1 MKKRKVMI
9 DEKMRDGTAY
19 KNKKKGEYTM
29 KFTHLLAAMCC
40 AVSLISC
47 GEEKKERSDLF
58 DNSAP
63 VDLSAILQA
72 YDWYQH
78 YDGDN
83 KDSIMYTKIGP
94 ELPEDEF
101 YLFEDTS
108 FVLRV
113 PEYANSK
120 QPFLA
125 NAEDFYN
132 SCALSWNVWSNFEV
146 WYRGHTADLLCYDDD
161 VKKSIEALS
170 VNIIKDK
177 EVRKAA
183 QDFEDSFL
191 ELIKTEPDGW
201 DEDTNPMDLLISFS
215 DVIESKAYVFY
226 DDKEKFV
233 ASLDSVIDIAESM
246 VMDKF
251 QHYLD
256 ASEDDQIKVMLGEL
270 STCKNFD
277 EQCSLWRNWAN
288 CNKSGY
294 DDEWIVAVGSA
305 LMESGNYS
313 PILNRIWTTWRA
325 ISQGLHF
332 GSSRDSS
339 IPNNYY
345 NEYRKMCYVS
355 CLKRIEKHPD
365 DIFAMN
371 CAAAIAGRTNMN
383 RFGQNYYGNEAMI
396 ECAKMM
402 PKRYHSDDDSDVDSD
417 EE

>member
-1 MKKRKVMI
+1 
-9 DEKMRDGTAY
+9 
-19 KNKKKGEYTM
+19 M

-47 GEEKKERSDLF
+47 GEEKESDLF
-58 DNSAP
+58 DYSKP
-63 VDLSAILQA
+63 VDLSTILQA
-72 YDWYQH
+72 YDRYQH
-78 YDGDN
+78 YEGEN
-83 KDSIMYTKIGP
+83 KDSILYTKIGL

-113 PEYANSK
+113 PEYDDSK

-132 SCALSWNVWSNFEV
+132 SCALSWNVWSNHEV
-146 WYRGHTADLLCYDDD
+146 WYRGHTADLLRYDEE
-161 VKKSIEALS
+161 VKNSIEAVS

-183 QDFEDSFL
+183 QDYKDSL
-191 ELIKTEPDGW
+191 LKLMKSEPDDWG
-201 DEDTNPMDLLISFS
+201 EDVNPMELLISFG
-215 DVIESKAYVFY
+215 DVVESKAYKFY
-226 DDKEKFV
+226 DDEDTFV
-233 ASLDSVIDIAESM
+233 ESLDSVMDIAEGM

-256 ASEDDQIKVMLGEL
+256 ASEDDQVQVMLGEL
-270 STCKNFD
+270 ATCRNFD

-288 CNKSGY
+288 CDKSSI
-294 DDEWIVAVGSA
+294 DDEWIAAVGSA

-313 PILNRIWTTWRA
+313 PILHRIWITWRA
-325 ISQGLHF
+325 ISQGLYF

-339 IPNNYY
+339 IPNQYY

-355 CLKRIEKHPD
+355 CLKRIERCPD
-365 DIFAMN
+365 DIYAMN
-371 CAAAIAGRTNMN
+371 CAAAIGGRTNMN
-383 RFGQNYYGNEAMI
+383 RFGQNFFGNEAMI
-396 ECAKMM
+396 ERAMMM
-402 PKRYHSDDDSDVDSD
+402 PKRYHSEEMGNDGVGD
-417 EE
+417 E